1 MAVKVL
7 GVKGMPALGGS
18 NTEEQD
24 FILIDSEAFF
34 VPDANIMLALMTA
47 RVASAKKADAM
58 QEFAQQHPDIASGL
72 AAARRTIASPLTARY
87 WSTVPFK
94 LGQAP

>member
-47 RVASAKKADAM
+47 RVASAK
-58 QEFAQQHPDIASGL
+58 
-72 AAARRTIASPLTARY
+72 
-87 WSTVPFK
+87 
-94 LGQAP
+94 